1 MFDVVTVATLL
12 GLAVVA
18 AGGSVVSVTPVRVA
32 GWLALV
38 AVDESLIIAEREDS
52 ERVEVSWLGASVV
65 SEVDVVVAKSV
76 ETSAKGLAAGE
87 PDVARDVPGGED
99 VSATV
104 SFSWTTW
111 STLVVDRDVSVVPDV
126 SSTVWKEATVSLATA
141 SSTAAIS
148 TVGEEVEFGEPVMPS
163 VNAFSDVSEGPNHV
177 PVVPVRDTIVVLIIK
192 LVSSPEAVSDT
203 AAV

>member
-1 MFDVVTVATLL
+1 MTVATLL

-52 ERVEVSWLGASVV
+52 EPVEVSWLGASVV

-126 SSTVWKEATVSLATA
+126 SSTV
-141 SSTAAIS
+141 
-148 TVGEEVEFGEPVMPS
+148 
-163 VNAFSDVSEGPNHV
+163 
-177 PVVPVRDTIVVLIIK
+177 
-192 LVSSPEAVSDT
+192 
-203 AAV
+203 